1 MKKRLLSIISAA
13 LALCML
19 AGCGQAAP
27 KESAPVE
34 GNLPGT
40 ELGVSD
46 AADEIFSLN
55 YNSGASLNPYATN
68 DTDNLLISQLVY
80 DNIFELDDEYNL
92 SSRIITDYETTNG
105 GSYWTFTVDT
115 SIK

>member
-80 DNIFELDDEYNL
+80 DNIFELDD
-92 SSRIITDYETTNG
+92 
-105 GSYWTFTVDT
+105 
-115 SIK
+115 